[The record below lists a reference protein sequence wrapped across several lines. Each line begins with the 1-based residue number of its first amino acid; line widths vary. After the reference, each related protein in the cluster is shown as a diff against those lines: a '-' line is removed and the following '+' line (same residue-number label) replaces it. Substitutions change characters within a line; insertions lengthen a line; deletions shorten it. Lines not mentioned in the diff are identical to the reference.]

1 GRRRRGE
8 PVPER
13 SRDSPA
19 GNPRAEGGRRAAR
32 EAAAGA
38 AADRVCGD
46 GPCRGRKDSRNSGR
60 HRRFAPASGA
70 RTPANDAGGDV
81 SDLFEKLEPPVGGLA
96 RLRERLAREHER
108 RLPRAIWVGGL
119 ISGLAA
125 AAVVAAGPWA
135 WRRRPSARPRAPA
148 AVESAATIV

>member
-1 GRRRRGE
+1 
-8 PVPER
+8 
-13 SRDSPA
+13 
-19 GNPRAEGGRRAAR
+19 
-32 EAAAGA
+32 
-38 AADRVCGD
+38 
-46 GPCRGRKDSRNSGR
+46 
-60 HRRFAPASGA
+60 
-70 RTPANDAGGDV
+70 V

-148 AVESAATIV
+148 AVESAATIVTRLPSSNPKVVLFAVASTQGLTASPGDEPVARAR